1 MFGSAAAIAASSVPP
16 ELAPLLPL
24 QQNVAKCATP
34 INGIITSTSSDYEKL
49 NDPSNPAP
57 APAVHAARLTGLLKN
72 LANAEG
78 AVKECIKARKELLA
92 ALEKM
97 LIANREALQT
107 EEGHLSQLQQ
117 RQASTENKRQEV
129 ELSII
134 GGIPLGSKEQSP
146 GSHSSVSPVPEPD
159 PPKVE
164 ALTPPHYQDHD
175 GVYDSVPARRNG
187 QNHTVP
193 SFANAPASFPS
204 APGIEILSN
213 LASQYQAVPTNGS
226 KKRKIETGDD
236 FPDLGGDDGIDSEVA
251 EILRKDS
258 GAS

>member
-1 MFGSAAAIAASSVPP
+1 MPP

-24 QQNVAKCATP
+24 QQNVTKYAAP
-34 INGIITSTSSDYEKL
+34 INGIITSTSSEYEKL
-49 NDPSNPAP
+49 NDPSNHSP

-78 AVKECIKARKELLA
+78 AVTECIKARKELVA

-97 LIANREALQT
+97 LVANREALQT

-117 RQASTENKRQEV
+117 RRVSTENQKQEV

-134 GGIPLGSKEQSP
+134 GGLPLSSKEQSP
-146 GSHSSVSPVPEPD
+146 GGHSPASPVPEPD
-159 PPKVE
+159 RPKVE

-175 GVYDSVPARRNG
+175 DVYDSAPAQRNG

-193 SFANAPASFPS
+193 SFTNAPVAQPPASFPS

-213 LASQYQAVPTNGS
+213 LASQYQAVPINGS

-251 EILRKDS
+251 EMLRKDS